1 MYMTSLSE
9 GKHEGHG
16 SKGSGSVGRG
26 HEHGR
31 VQRADRS
38 LAVRELMR
46 KYGVTEALSR
56 NITEFAVNRPGEY
69 WTESKDGWEQHEN
82 PLLSISALQSLATTI
97 AVFNKKTLDRDNP
110 IESLTLPDGERCQ
123 VVMPP
128 ACEDGTFSM
137 TIRKPSGSRFALSDY
152 AASGRLKPRL
162 SSDNDT
168 IEPWQ
173 QEMVEL
179 AKAERFERF
188 FELAVEHHLNVVTV
202 GGTGSGKTTFSKC
215 LVDLY
220 PSSRRIFTIEDT
232 HELTTP
238 KHPNSVHLFFGP
250 TISAKAVLSSC
261 MRMKP
266 DHIFL
271 TELRGDET
279 WDYLMA
285 LKSGHKGSITSIHA
299 NDCRGAL
306 YKIGSYIKQSEVGKT
321 LDFDYIM
328 REVMTTID
336 VVIFFEKTYLKELFF
351 DPIKQLSLLRGGD
364 L

>member
-1 MYMTSLSE
+1 MYTASLSE
-9 GKHEGHG
+9 GKHEHG
-16 SKGSGSVGRG
+16 NTGGGSVGG
-26 HEHGR
+26 HGHAR
-31 VQRADRS
+31 ITRADPS
-38 LAVRELMR
+38 LSVRELLR
-46 KYGVTEALSR
+46 KYGITDALSR
-56 NITEFAVNRPGEY
+56 DVTEFAVNRPGEH
-69 WTESKDGWEQHEN
+69 WTEGSAGWERFEN
-82 PLLSISALQSLATTI
+82 PALTISALQGLATAI

-110 IESLTLPDGERCQ
+110 IASLTLPDGERCQ
-123 VVMPP
+123 IAMPP
-128 ACEDGTFSM
+128 ACLDGRISI

-152 AASGRLKPRL
+152 AKSGRLKPRL
-162 SSDNDT
+162 SSDSDT
-168 IEPWQ
+168 IEAWQ
-173 QEMVEL
+173 AEMIEL
-179 AKAERFERF
+179 AKVESFERF

-220 PSSRRIFTIEDT
+220 PPSRRIFTIEDA

-238 KHPNSVHLFFGP
+238 NHPNSVHLFFSP
-250 TISAKAVLSSC
+250 TISCKAVLSSC

-285 LKSGHKGSITSIHA
+285 LKSGHRGSITSIHA

-336 VVIFFEKTYLKELFF
+336 VVVFFEKTYLKELFF
-351 DPIKQLSLLRGGD
+351 DPVKQLSLLRGGD